1 MVSATKARIRKAQY
15 APTDSELDYKR
26 VLRGRE
32 SLASTRIL
40 SGTIAV
46 AKDSRPPCM
55 TNVHA
60 LVSQGDWRSWSRE
73 ENFVPLRLWTS
84 RVRLFPPAF
93 DMRNCYMLR
102 LDR

>member
-1 MVSATKARIRKAQY
+1 MLGVGSLWRPRLSIRCNPA
-15 APTDSELDYKR
+15 
-26 VLRGRE
+26 
-32 SLASTRIL
+32 
-40 SGTIAV
+40 